1 MRTIVLRGKC
11 ALRITGGTRVARV
24 CTMRAWPVLLLI
36 ATPVH
41 AGAPIIG
48 GTNVPPGKWPD
59 TVAVVGAQ
67 GMCSGTLIAPDVVLT
82 AGHCT
87 DVNPTQVIANTTDYA
102 AQGGTHVN
110 VTSITAYPS
119 WQTQYDVSVVVLAS
133 PVTGV
138 QPRAVG
144 TACTFANFTA
154 SSQVHL
160 VGFGLTD
167 TAAAG
172 TNTRLNE
179 VMAPVTDPTCSGGN
193 GCQAAVSPGGEFVA
207 GGNGIDSCNGDSGG
221 PVYLDTPR
229 GPIVIGAVSRS
240 VDGAAT
246 PCGGGGIYVRT
257 DKVVQWLEQT
267 SGKTIAK
274 DECTTTPPGGG
285 SGSGSNPDPTGTQ
298 PGIDDQT
305 VTGGCAA
312 THGSGWLVAL
322 ALLVRRKSSK
332 LGRSDNIRPDSA
344 R

>member
-1 MRTIVLRGKC
+1 LLV
-11 ALRITGGTRVARV
+11 VAR
-24 CTMRAWPVLLLI
+24 MRRALLLLLI
-36 ATPVH
+36 STPVH

-48 GTNVPPGKWPD
+48 GTNVPAGKWPD
-59 TVAVVGAQ
+59 TVAVIGAQ

-82 AGHCT
+82 AGHCAE
-87 DVNPTQVIANTTDYA
+87 VNPTQIIANTIDYA
-102 AQGGTHVN
+102 AQGGAHVN
-110 VTSITAYPS
+110 VKTITAYPN

-138 QPRAVG
+138 TPRAVG
-144 TACTFANFTA
+144 TACTFANFAA

-172 TNTRLNE
+172 NNTRLNE

-207 GGNGIDSCNGDSGG
+207 GGSGIDSCNGDSGG
-221 PVYLDTPR
+221 PVYIDTPR

-274 DECTTTPPGGG
+274 DDCGAMPPPGE
-285 SGSGSNPDPTGTQ
+285 GSGSNPDPSG
-298 PGIDDQT
+298 GGANGVDEQT
-305 VTGGCAA
+305 ITGGCSV
-312 THGSGWLVAL
+312 SGGNASWLVAL
-322 ALLVRRKSSK
+322 ALLGRR
-332 LGRSDNIRPDSA
+332 RRPG
-344 R
+344 